1 MKMNKKMKTALK
13 AAPFIIGPFLLRKLL
28 LHNFAER
35 ALMFCEFVKAQ
46 GTVGIVIYMV
56 VFSIWVVLCMP
67 STILEILPGFLFG
80 TWTGFL
86 VCMVGKNV
94 GSFAAMILGRTILED
109 VMQQKAKEWPL
120 LDGIKIAIQKQGFM
134 MILLVRTVMMPIA
147 IKNYGLAAIGV
158 PAWMNISAAVL
169 SGIPFCFM
177 WVYVGSTTKS
187 LVEIVEGKKSVRD
200 LDLPPWAM
208 ISAGVS
214 GFVVLG
220 LGGMYVKRV
229 FDTAMEEVKKKTEKA
244 T

>member
-1 MKMNKKMKTALK
+1 MNAKLKTVAK
-13 AAPFIIGPFLLRKLL
+13 GAAFVIGCLLLRKLL

-46 GTVGIVIYMV
+46 GTLGIVIYTAA
-56 VFSIWVVLCMP
+56 FSLWVVLCMP

-80 TWTGFL
+80 TWTGFG

-94 GSFAAMILGRTILED
+94 GSFAAMILGRTLLAG
-109 VMQQKAKEWPL
+109 VMQEKAKEWPL

-158 PAWMNISAAVL
+158 PASMNISAAVL

-187 LVEIVEGKKSVRD
+187 LVEIVEGKKSVSD

-208 ISAGVS
+208 ISAGVA
-214 GFVVLG
+214 GFLVLG
-220 LGGMYVKRV
+220 LGGVYVKRV

-244 T
+244 S